1 MGNQKRDPRGVG
13 IDKDG
18 AVWSVN
24 YFSSSVTKL
33 DAKTLAVVG
42 EIKVGANPDSYG
54 DFTGTPLMAIAAANG
69 DYTYIFSP
77 SGGKLGQK
85 VKWESITV
93 AADIA
98 DGTSLQLQ
106 WCSAVDAADYA
117 KCTWSELVNVLP
129 NQLPYILPVDGGKLD
144 GWLLA
149 VKVTLISKV
158 KVKTP
163 VLKCLT
169 AQAKLQ

>member
-1 MGNQKRDPRGVG
+1 MGQIDTEKVTWKGLSCLFGGMMGNQKRDPRGVG

-85 VKWESITV
+85 SSGKASLSPQTLPTEHPYNCNGVVQLTPPITQNALGQNWSTCCPTSCRTSCRSMV
-93 AADIA
+93 A
-98 DGTSLQLQ
+98 SLMVG
-106 WCSAVDAADYA
+106 CS
-117 KCTWSELVNVLP
+117 P
-129 NQLPYILPVDGGKLD
+129 
-144 GWLLA
+144 
-149 VKVTLISKV
+149 
-158 KVKTP
+158 
-163 VLKCLT
+163 
-169 AQAKLQ
+169 